1 MREKRVSIEVE
12 EEARRKLKV
21 LAAERGVTIKELVSY
36 LVEQAWAV
44 SRETQS

>member
-1 MREKRVSIEVE
+1 MRQKRVSIEVE

-36 LVEQAWAV
+36 LVEQEWAAFHV
-44 SRETQS
+44 KQS